1 MVTNGPA
8 DMQGARI
15 DLTRATAL
23 AVAIETMTSGPARV
37 LAAELRALLESAG
50 GGAAHVV
57 SLAERR
63 GR

>member
-1 MVTNGPA
+1 
-8 DMQGARI
+8 MQGARI